1 MANLGPKT
9 ANSSEKGSH
18 DGTRGEGARRR
29 LREEYFLPVPI
40 STYSNNSAESQ
51 QRQRQ
56 RQEEEEEEE
65 KEDTPLIFVLPVSV
79 KHVHPEFDA
88 AIAHLLRDPRAL
100 LVLATQRIGRD
111 DIPASHESVKQDL
124 MHPVNP
130 PAAVVKLMRRL
141 RRVVG
146 PVAVTRVRI
155 LPPLPLA
162 LYLEL
167 LSLAAVLLDPFPV
180 GVHAPIREALHV
192 GTPVVS
198 APSLQECTS
207 RHARGITAAFHQEQR
222 QQQQQQRQQQQ
233 NALTASAWVTTA
245 EQFADAALKLARQRH
260 HQRQHSAKQQQE
272 EQQDQEEEQQQD
284 QEQQQ
289 QSDVDIVLPSYGHL
303 SHGEQ
308 LSKFA
313 MKLLGKRFP
322 S

>member
-56 RQEEEEEEE
+56 RQEEEEEE

-130 PAAVVKLMRRL
+130 PAAVVKLLRRL

-146 PVAVTRVRI
+146 AVAVTRVRI

-222 QQQQQQRQQQQ
+222 QQQQQQQRQQQQ